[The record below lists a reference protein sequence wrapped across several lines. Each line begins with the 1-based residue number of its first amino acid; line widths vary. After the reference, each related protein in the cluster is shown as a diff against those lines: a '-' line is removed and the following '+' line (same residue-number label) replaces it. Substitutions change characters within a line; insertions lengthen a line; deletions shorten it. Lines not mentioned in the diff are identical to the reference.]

1 MVRIHAGP
9 VFCSLFYIT
18 FCASGQAVSKIRI
31 LSEHLA
37 NQIAAGEVV
46 ERPASVVKELVENSL
61 DAGAGRIAVQVEGS
75 GTRLI
80 RVIDD
85 GEGMNADD
93 VLLSLE
99 RHATSKL
106 GPEGGL
112 AKISTLGFRGEALPS
127 IGSVAW
133 LTLWSRPSGR
143 PTGTRAEIRYGVLR
157 DVQEAGCARG
167 TVVEVRHLFGNV
179 PARRKFLKSARTEL
193 HHIAEVLRGQALGH
207 AGTAFSLESEGR
219 PVVNLA
225 GRDDLEA
232 RILDL
237 YPEREFWLR
246 LGPMGGAGGFR
257 LQGFL
262 FHPGSGSAG
271 SGDRLRILVNSR
283 PVQDRM
289 IRHAVMEGLHGFLM
303 KGRAPA
309 GVLLLTAPPEQIDV
323 NVHPAKLEIRFR
335 RSADIHR
342 FIVQAVAAALGQY
355 QDAVRSDLFA
365 VPPSVDAGRTSS
377 AASAAA
383 PPAAP
388 EPGPE
393 LFRGLQGGTVTAE
406 PGAGLRPGREAGT
419 GGSAV
424 RGLREGERGA
434 VFAGLTL
441 IGTLADLYLICEKDG
456 ELVIIDQHAAH
467 ERILYQQLRAGYV
480 RRQAAGQNLVF
491 PLTLELA
498 PNLSEA
504 AAAHVPDLERLGF
517 GIEHFGDETWVI
529 KSVPAPLGT
538 ADPRELLVEAVE
550 LLAAGS
556 GGTEGGAV
564 PERVEQLMATM
575 ACKAA
580 VKGGSR
586 LAPRELLELLARMRE
601 TDVFSHC
608 PHGRPVF
615 RRFSRR
621 EIARW
626 FNRT

>member
-1 MVRIHAGP
+1 M
-9 VFCSLFYIT
+9 
-18 FCASGQAVSKIRI
+18 SKIRI

-61 DAGAGRIAVQVEGS
+61 DAGAGRISVQVEGS

-85 GEGMNADD
+85 GEGMDADD

-106 GPEGGL
+106 GTEGGL
-112 AKISTLGFRGEALPS
+112 EKIATLGFRGEALPS
-127 IGSVAW
+127 IGSVSW
-133 LTLWSRPSGR
+133 LTLWSRPADR

-157 DVQEAGCARG
+157 EVQEAGCARG

-207 AGTAFSLESEGR
+207 VGAAFSLEAEGR
-219 PVVNLA
+219 PVVNLV
-225 GRDDLEA
+225 GGDDLEA
-232 RILDL
+232 RVREL
-237 YPEREFWLR
+237 YPDREFWLR
-246 LGPMGGAGGFR
+246 LGPADEAGGFG
-257 LQGFL
+257 LEGFL
-262 FHPGSGSAG
+262 FHPGSAPAG
-271 SGDRLRILVNSR
+271 SDRLRILVNFR

-309 GVLLLTAPPEQIDV
+309 GVLLLTVSPEQIDV
-323 NVHPAKLEIRFR
+323 NVHPAKLEVRFR
-335 RSADIHR
+335 RSRDVHR
-342 FIVQAVAAALGQY
+342 FIVQAVTTALEKY

-365 VPPSVDAGRTSS
+365 VPPPVNAGRLPPPS
-377 AASAAA
+377 AATAPSAS
-383 PPAAP
+383 
-388 EPGPE
+388 PGPAPV
-393 LFRGLQGGTVTAE
+393 LFRGLQEGTVTAE
-406 PGAGLRPGREAGT
+406 PPAGLRRRTERET
-419 GGSAV
+419 RGSAA
-424 RGLREGERGA
+424 RDLQEGKREE

-441 IGTLADLYLICEKDG
+441 IGTLADLYLLCEKDG
-456 ELVIIDQHAAH
+456 ELVVIDQHAAH
-467 ERILYQQLRAGYV
+467 ERILYQQLRTGYV
-480 RRQAAGQNLVF
+480 QRQAAGQNLVF

-498 PNLSEA
+498 PDLSEA

-529 KSVPAPLGT
+529 KSVPAPLGA
-538 ADPRELLVEAVE
+538 ADPRELIVEAVE

-556 GGTEGGAV
+556 GGTETGAI
-564 PERVEQLMATM
+564 PERVERLLATM

-586 LAPRELLELLARMRE
+586 LAPREMLELLARMRE